1 MYYFWSSGII
11 VRMSLADWA
20 MLGGSGQGGRLM
32 RIARLE
38 SDGRARSGE
47 DLEVV
52 GCVAVI
58 VAESYR
64 RYLRNKEEEQEPRD
78 LTLENVWIR

>member
-1 MYYFWSSGII
+1 
-11 VRMSLADWA
+11 
-20 MLGGSGQGGRLM
+20 M

-38 SDGRARSGE
+38 RDGYAGGGE
-47 DLEVV
+47 DVEVV

-64 RYLRNKEEEQEPRD
+64 RYLESKERDQDSARD
-78 LTLENVWIR
+78 LTLENV

>member
-1 MYYFWSSGII
+1 
-11 VRMSLADWA
+11 MSLTEWA
-20 MLGGSGQGGRLM
+20 LLGGSGQGGRLM

-38 SDGRARSGE
+38 RDGHAGCGE

-64 RYLRNKEEEQEPRD
+64 RYLESKEEQKESRD